1 MATINDKRLE
11 FPQIVVGDSVTL
23 RQQLVGRIP
32 TRRQYLQEIR
42 RPKGN
47 GDGGKLI
54 DQELEIL
61 SDARMVMVRPRPQV
75 KKSGE

>member
-1 MATINDKRLE
+1 MTTINDKRLE

-42 RPKGN
+42 RPLGQWRWRQADRPGAGDPQRCAD
-47 GDGGKLI
+47 GDG
-54 DQELEIL
+54 ETPP
-61 SDARMVMVRPRPQV
+61 A
-75 KKSGE
+75 GEEER